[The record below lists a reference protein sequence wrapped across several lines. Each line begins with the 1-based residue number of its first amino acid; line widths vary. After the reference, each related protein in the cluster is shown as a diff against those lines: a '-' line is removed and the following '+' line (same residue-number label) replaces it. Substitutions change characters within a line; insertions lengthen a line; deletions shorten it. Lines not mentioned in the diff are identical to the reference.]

1 MGEGIIT
8 QYWQAPAPPSPQ
20 RGRRPHPSCKVLYS
34 YLAPPPLL
42 PYPADPSAGVSDP
55 PGAAALP
62 PPERL
67 SGHSP
72 GHCGRRTAPRRGA
85 SPLCP
90 LPPVRPELGGSRCS
104 QAGWL
109 GGSLARP
116 LPAASRNPWGSG
128 LHRDRGEAGKRPDR
142 PAEVEGLGGAAVEGA
157 PSLLPALGA
166 ALGDFPSPGKNV
178 CVFGMERRGRA
189 CATKVAGS
197 WIFRSQ
203 SPLSPAVIVE
213 FSAAEWASGWHAKP
227 GPDRGAG
234 LRSTLT
240 PPDLPLLHSSH
251 PPPRLGSVCARGG
264 RDPPAKQHQRAL
276 LPFAVPEGFY
286 TL

>member
-20 RGRRPHPSCKVLYS
+20 RGGRPHPSCKVLYS

-142 PAEVEGLGGAAVEGA
+142 PAEVEGLGGG
-157 PSLLPALGA
+157 
-166 ALGDFPSPGKNV
+166 
-178 CVFGMERRGRA
+178 RG
-189 CATKVAGS
+189 
-197 WIFRSQ
+197 
-203 SPLSPAVIVE
+203 
-213 FSAAEWASGWHAKP
+213 
-227 GPDRGAG
+227 
-234 LRSTLT
+234 
-240 PPDLPLLHSSH
+240 
-251 PPPRLGSVCARGG
+251 
-264 RDPPAKQHQRAL
+264 
-276 LPFAVPEGFY
+276 
-286 TL
+286 